1 MIITNICLDDGD
13 RKDVSWIWLLYVNIC
28 WKFLIL
34 LIFILHIRY
43 FVEINKQKIG
53 EKIISFSLKFD
64 PSNWT
69 IYLHCPDKIQ
79 WIGFKILQHELTLGW
94 IQNLSFGLNLGHFFS
109 VFLKETNVCLIFPPN
124 IVIRLI
130 IKSVLFKLT
139 IFPIVLG

>member
-1 MIITNICLDDGD
+1 MFITNICLEDGD
-13 RKDVSWIWLLYVNIC
+13 RKEVSWIWLLYVYIC
-28 WKFLIL
+28 CKVLIL

-43 FVEINKQKIG
+43 FVEINKWVK
-53 EKIISFSLKFD
+53 KIISISLKFD

-69 IYLHCPDKIQ
+69 FYLHCPDKIQ
-79 WIGFKILQHELTLGW
+79 WIGFKILKHELTLGW